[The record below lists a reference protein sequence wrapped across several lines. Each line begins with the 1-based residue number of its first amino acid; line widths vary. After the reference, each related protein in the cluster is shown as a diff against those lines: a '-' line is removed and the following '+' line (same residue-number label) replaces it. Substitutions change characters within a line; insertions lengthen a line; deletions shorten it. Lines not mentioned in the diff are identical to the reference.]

1 MVNMTRD
8 EMIKNLVNGVCLVK
22 FIKKNG
28 DVRLM
33 ECTLNNDIIP
43 DDQRITEV
51 KARSE
56 TSLPVYDVQAK
67 GWRSFIIDNV
77 ESFGTNVESV

>member
-8 EMIKNLVNGVCLVK
+8 EMIEYLVNDVCLVK

-33 ECTLNNDIIP
+33 ECTLNNDLIP
-43 DDQRITEV
+43 NDQHITEV